1 MFTLFTFIILALSPE
16 ELLSK
21 VDSVAIF
28 PHSIGVMEE
37 TIITTTGK
45 KRTFRIKFY
54 TKNGMD
60 KQLMVYIFPPQVR
73 GNSFLI
79 IGDNVWAYF
88 PETGRIRKIAS
99 HAKKQKMMGSDFT
112 YEDMTMGTYKKKFK
126 PVNLNEEKDIYVLT
140 LIPKENVKISYGKLV
155 LRVDKKTYVPLVVD
169 FYRKGED
176 KPYKTLIQEDIKIVD
191 YIPTPMHVVMR
202 NNETGSETEIRTIR
216 IDYKTKVED
225 DLFSPKRLREV
236 SEE

>member
-1 MFTLFTFIILALSPE
+1 MFALFTFIVLTLSPQ
-16 ELLSK
+16 ELLTK
-21 VDSVAIF
+21 VDSVATT
-28 PHSIGVMEE
+28 PHSIGIMEQ

-45 KRTFRIKFY
+45 RRTFKIKFY

-112 YEDMTMGTYKKKFK
+112 YEDMTIGTYKKKFK
-126 PVNLNEEKDIYVLT
+126 PVDMKEEKDSYILT
-140 LIPKENVKISYGKLV
+140 LIPKENAKISYGKLV
-155 LRVDKKTYVPLVVD
+155 LKVDKKTYIPLIID
-169 FYRKGED
+169 FYRKDED
-176 KPYKTLIQEDIKIVD
+176 KPYKTLIQEDIKIVYD
-191 YIPTPMHVVMR
+191 IPTPMHIVMR
-202 NNETGSETEIRTIR
+202 NNETGSETETRTLE
-216 IDYKTKVED
+216 IDYRTKVED
-225 DLFSPKRLREV
+225 GLFSPKKLREV